1 MKSIS
6 IIGYGWLGKACAD
19 YFHALSYAIKVT
31 NRHGGISGL
40 SYPNYAWKLRE
51 EFPQEAASDVVI
63 IAIAE
68 NENNIEHYHQLYRD
82 LEKYGVQKIIFIS
95 STSIYNGMIGEV
107 NETDDIL
114 LKESTVAQKEFTL
127 KNTSINSIIL
137 RLSGLVG
144 PNRNPAR
151 FLAGKKNVANPN
163 NKINLVHQTDVIRF
177 MEQCIQQDVVGVFN
191 VCSSEHPTREE
202 FYTNVCMSQ
211 SLEVPLFAIDTEEP
225 RWVSN
230 AKSKS
235 ELNFIYQY
243 DNLLEYYTKSEAS
256 E

>member
-6 IIGYGWLGKACAD
+6 IVGYGWLGKACAD
-19 YFHALSYAIKVT
+19 YLYAQSYAVKVT
-31 NRHGGISGL
+31 NRSGGAGL
-40 SYPNYAWKLRE
+40 SYPLIAWKLGE
-51 EFPQEAASDVVI
+51 DFPQEAASDVVI

-68 NENNIEHYHQLYRD
+68 NENIVEHYHQLYRD

-107 NETDDIL
+107 SENDDIL

-127 KNTSINSIIL
+127 MNTSINHIIL

-177 MEQCIQQDVVGVFN
+177 IEQCIQQDVVGVFN

-202 FYTNVCMSQ
+202 FYTKVCLSQ
-211 SLEVPLFAIDTEEP
+211 SLEVPLFAIDTEET

-243 DNLLEYYTKSEAS
+243 DNLFEYYTKSEAS

>member
-1 MKSIS
+1 M
-6 IIGYGWLGKACAD
+6 
-19 YFHALSYAIKVT
+19 V
-31 NRHGGISGL
+31 
-40 SYPNYAWKLRE
+40 
-51 EFPQEAASDVVI
+51 
-63 IAIAE
+63 
-68 NENNIEHYHQLYRD
+68 
-82 LEKYGVQKIIFIS
+82 
-95 STSIYNGMIGEV
+95 GEV
-107 NETDDIL
+107 SETDEIL
-114 LKESTVAQKEFTL
+114 LKESSVARKESTL
-127 KNTSINSIIL
+127 NNTELDFVIL

-177 MEQCIQQDVVGVFN
+177 IEQCIQQDVAGVFN

-202 FYTNVCMSQ
+202 FYTKVCLHQ
-211 SLEVPLFAIDTEEP
+211 SLEAPLFAIDTEET
-225 RWVSN
+225 RWVNN

-235 ELNFIYQY
+235 ELNFEYQY

>member
-1 MKSIS
+1 
-6 IIGYGWLGKACAD
+6 
-19 YFHALSYAIKVT
+19 
-31 NRHGGISGL
+31 
-40 SYPNYAWKLRE
+40 
-51 EFPQEAASDVVI
+51 
-63 IAIAE
+63 
-68 NENNIEHYHQLYRD
+68 
-82 LEKYGVQKIIFIS
+82 
-95 STSIYNGMIGEV
+95 MIGEV
-107 NETDDIL
+107 SETDDIL
-114 LKESTVAQKEFTL
+114 LKESTVAQKELTL
-127 KNTSINSIIL
+127 NSTSINYIIL

-151 FLAGKKNVANPN
+151 FLAGKKNVANPK

-177 MEQCIQQDVVGVFN
+177 IEQCIQQVVVGVFN

-202 FYTNVCMSQ
+202 FYTKVCLSQ
-211 SLEVPLFAIDTEEP
+211 SLEAPLFALDTEET

-235 ELNFIYQY
+235 ELNFEYQY

>member
-6 IIGYGWLGKACAD
+6 IIGYGWLGKACAE
-19 YFHALSYAIKVT
+19 YLYAQSYAVKVT
-31 NRHGGISGL
+31 NRNAGIVGL
-40 SYPNYAWKLRE
+40 SYPIFAWKLGE
-51 EFPQEAASDVVI
+51 QFPVEASSDVVI
-63 IAIAE
+63 ISIAE
-68 NENNIEHYHQLYRD
+68 NENHLEHYHELYRD

-95 STSIYNGMIGEV
+95 STSIYNGMVGEV
-107 NETDDIL
+107 SETDEIL
-114 LKESTVAQKEFTL
+114 LKESSVARKESTL
-127 KNTSINSIIL
+127 NNTELDFVIL

-177 MEQCIQQDVVGVFN
+177 IEQCIQQDVLGVFN

-202 FYTNVCMSQ
+202 FYTKVCLHQ
-211 SLEVPLFAIDTEEP
+211 SLEAPLFAIDTEET
-225 RWVSN
+225 RWVNN

-235 ELNFIYQY
+235 ELNFEYQY

>member
-1 MKSIS
+1 MKSVS

-19 YFHALSYAIKVT
+19 YLYSQSYAVKVT
-31 NRHGGISGL
+31 NRSAGIIGL
-40 SYPNYAWKLRE
+40 SYPIVSWKLGE
-51 EFPQEAASDVVI
+51 QFPKDAASDVVI

-68 NENNIEHYHQLYRD
+68 NENHLEHYYQLYRD

-95 STSIYNGMIGEV
+95 STSIYNGMVGEL

-114 LKESTVAQKEFTL
+114 LKDSSVALKESTLSTTTIDGV
-127 KNTSINSIIL
+127 IL

-177 MEQCIQQDVVGVFN
+177 IEQCILQHAVGKFN

-202 FYTNVCMSQ
+202 FYTKVCLHQ
-211 SLEVPLFAIDTEEP
+211 QLEAPLFAIDTEGS

-230 AKSKS
+230 AKSKQ
-235 ELNFIYQY
+235 ELNFEYQY
-243 DNLLEYYTKSEAS
+243 DNLLDYYTRSEAS
-256 E
+256 D

>member
-31 NRHGGISGL
+31 NRSGGTGL
-40 SYPNYAWKLRE
+40 SYPVIAWKLGE
-51 EFPQEAASDVVI
+51 EFPREAASDIVI

-68 NENNIEHYHQLYRD
+68 NENNVEHYHQLYRD

-107 NETDDIL
+107 SETDDIL

-177 MEQCIQQDVVGVFN
+177 IEQCIQQDVVGVYN

-202 FYTNVCMSQ
+202 FYTKVCLSQ
-211 SLEVPLFAIDTEEP
+211 SLEAPLFAIDTEEI

-230 AKSKS
+230 TKSKS
-235 ELNFIYQY
+235 ELNFKYQY